1 MAKTA
6 AKKPRIRCYFHDSA
20 TMTESCPFPR
30 TSRVKRYVAAAI
42 GGVPALSVILVT
54 VLQSNLVETSQ
65 GSPYVAYVF
74 GPAAVAIW
82 LVWSWIIADQPEKS
96 LKHYA
101 AFGAAP
107 LSTAALLFKQVVQ

>member
-1 MAKTA
+1 M
-6 AKKPRIRCYFHDSA
+6 
-20 TMTESCPFPR
+20 
-30 TSRVKRYVAAAI
+30 
-42 GGVPALSVILVT
+42 VT